1 MAPQVVSKVE
11 VPELVAKRRNQ
22 ILKAAIELYGRQGYH
37 VTTIREVAH
46 RAKVSVGLI
55 YQYVADKEDVLFL
68 ALVEVL
74 DSYLREIPR
83 ALEGLTDPMER
94 FLAAVH
100 AYGRVIDA
108 RIEATLLVYRETKSL
123 GRPRRE
129 LLKAKEIESNTLISG
144 CVQECVRAGLFDDVD
159 VEMLTY
165 MIVVFC
171 HAWALKSWRFRGR
184 LTIAQYVDQGLQL
197 MLNSVVTPR
206 GKRRLAAGEP
216 RRLAV
221 SKPRRL
227 AVAKPR
233 RLAVTEGNPRPS
245 PRTTRRSP

>member
-1 MAPQVVSKVE
+1 MALQVVSKVE
-11 VPELVAKRRNQ
+11 VPELVEKRQHQ

-37 VTTIREVAH
+37 VTTIREVAQ

-94 FLAAVH
+94 FCAAVH
-100 AYGRVIDA
+100 AYGRVIDE
-108 RIEATLLVYRETKSL
+108 RIDATLLVYRETKSL

-129 LLKAKEIESNTLISG
+129 LLKAKEGESNRLISD
-144 CVQECVRAGLFDDVD
+144 CIEECVRDGLFDEVD

-165 MIVVFC
+165 MIVMFC

-184 LTIAQYVDQGLQL
+184 LCIVQYVDRGLKL
-197 MLNSVVTPR
+197 MLESVVTPR
-206 GKRRLAAGEP
+206 GRRGFSAVSARPPASRATPGPAPRKRRSTAA
-216 RRLAV
+216 
-221 SKPRRL
+221 
-227 AVAKPR
+227 
-233 RLAVTEGNPRPS
+233 
-245 PRTTRRSP
+245 

>member
-1 MAPQVVSKVE
+1 VE
-11 VPELVAKRRNQ
+11 KRQHQ

-37 VTTIREVAH
+37 VTTIREVAQ

-55 YQYVADKEDVLFL
+55 YQYVTDKEDVLFL

-94 FLAAVH
+94 FCAAVH
-100 AYGRVIDA
+100 AYGRVIDE
-108 RIEATLLVYRETKSL
+108 RIDATLLVYRETKSL

-129 LLKAKEIESNTLISG
+129 LLKAKEIESNQLISG
-144 CVQECVRAGLFDDVD
+144 CIEECIRAGLFDEVD

-165 MIVVFC
+165 MIVMFC

-184 LTIAQYVDQGLQL
+184 LTIAQYVDRGLKL
-197 MLNSVVTPR
+197 MLESVVTTR
-206 GKRRLAAGEP
+206 GRRGFSAVAARTLAASP
-216 RRLAV
+216 APPAAARARR
-221 SKPRRL
+221 
-227 AVAKPR
+227 
-233 RLAVTEGNPRPS
+233 
-245 PRTTRRSP
+245 RTKAA